1 VGVRRHRIERSLAIF
16 FVAVSIVTA
25 HPGASARTEPRAITT
40 STEFDELILFDA
52 HTIPP
57 QAKIDELFRYAST
70 HHFDTSVA
78 IEGLQ
83 RLSQDKRAAVGL
95 LRGGIARH
103 ISYDGQDFRS
113 SDLTGQ
119 RTTIVRCQEKRVIQ
133 ADDRLKT
140 FSSREFGLPDLIAM
154 NLMRGIP
161 VPRPAIFMLI
171 RNGDA
176 TASGTRHGRSYD
188 MEFAF
193 HSPNTDNVSR
203 YSFDFEREVALPT
216 CPAPETPLLG
226 IGLYGPQST
235 AVYLASYANGYGLT
249 VDDRTSGAPG
259 NLPTSVVFDAAL
271 FGYQGIIVRTNF
283 RTGVLESTFGPPSDY
298 VRLPDSV
305 QR

>member
-1 VGVRRHRIERSLAIF
+1 MERSLAML
-16 FVAVSIVTA
+16 FVAASIVAA
-25 HPGASARTEPRAITT
+25 HPGASARTEPRAIT
-40 STEFDELILFDA
+40 SSIEFDELILFDA
-52 HTIPP
+52 HSIPSKE
-57 QAKIDELFRYAST
+57 KIEELFRDAST

-83 RLSQDKRAAVGL
+83 RLSQDKRAAVEL

-119 RTTIVRCQEKRVIQ
+119 RTTIVRCQDKRLIRT
-133 ADDRLKT
+133 DDRSKT
-140 FSSREFGLPDLIAM
+140 FSSREFGLPDIIAM
-154 NLMRGIP
+154 NLMRGMP
-161 VPRPAIFMLI
+161 LPRPAIFMLI
-171 RNGDA
+171 RNGNA
-176 TASGTRHGRSYD
+176 TTSGTRRSRSYD

-193 HSPNTDNVSR
+193 HSPNTENVSH
-203 YSFDFEREVALPT
+203 YSFDFERDVALPA

-226 IGLYGPQST
+226 IGLYGPLST
-235 AVYLASYANGYGLT
+235 AAYLASYANGYGLT
-249 VDDRTSGAPG
+249 VDDRTSGAPS